1 MMGKAKAHIAT
12 QAETW
17 MYLKAL
23 SGLDLNF
30 VTSCILMTGWTCTPR
45 IQTLHL

>member
-1 MMGKAKAHIAT
+1 MMGRAKPHIAT

-17 MYLKAL
+17 MYLQAS

-30 VTSCILMTGWTCTPR
+30 VTVLMTAWTAHP
-45 IQTLHL
+45 